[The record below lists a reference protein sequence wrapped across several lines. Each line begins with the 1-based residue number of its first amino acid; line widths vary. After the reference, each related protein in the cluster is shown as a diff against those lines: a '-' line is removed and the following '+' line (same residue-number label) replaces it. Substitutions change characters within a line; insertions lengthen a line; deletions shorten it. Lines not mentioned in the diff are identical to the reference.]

1 MSSQAGVESREH
13 DPGVPP
19 PDLPV
24 LLEKENFPSERQ
36 ALLGDM
42 ERVLQAGPQWEARLE
57 AESVRHAQGAVSHR
71 GLKTGKEK
79 PAVKRMKWK
88 GAGWAVGRVQ
98 RGTVSGPIFRAMKWP
113 GRGSGWP

>member
-1 MSSQAGVESREH
+1 MSSQAEVESREH
-13 DPGVPP
+13 DPGVLP
-19 PDLPV
+19 PDLPG

-36 ALLGDM
+36 ALLGDT
-42 ERVLQAGPQWEARLE
+42 ERVLQAGPQVRLE

-88 GAGWAVGRVQ
+88 GSRV
-98 RGTVSGPIFRAMKWP
+98 
-113 GRGSGWP
+113 GSGKGAEAHSVWPYL